1 MGVNSLASP
10 DFGFN
15 DASTLLSAIY
25 TQATGTAT
33 ITPTNLK
40 DFVSVGQKTLSVG
53 YDPLLQAISQVLS
66 RTIFSIRPYGEK
78 FSGLLA
84 TGGRW
89 GNHVRKLKI
98 ADQDWEEDGRYYEAA
113 ADWWDDGDA
122 ADQWIIKKPKPLQLN
137 FYGQNVFGDHMTI
150 FADQLDVAFSDPG
163 ELMQF
168 TSMLMENMSNRL
180 AKARESMARAAL
192 TNFIGAKNILGTG
205 HVIYLLDVYN
215 ALKGT
220 SLTATTVRYA
230 ANWGDFSRW
239 LAGYIM
245 TLSDMM
251 TEYTNL
257 FQQNVTGYVINQHTP
272 KSRQKL
278 YMLAGD
284 MNSMITEVLS
294 TTYNE
299 ELSRI
304 GDYEAVNFWQ
314 AATSPDEIKVTPTY
328 MSTAGAVTVGAAQ
341 SMSNVLGVLFDEE
354 AVMTQQ
360 VNERNLMTPLNARG
374 AYSNYWVHASLR
386 YLNDFTEK
394 GIVLILDEANP

>member
-15 DASTLLSAIY
+15 DASVLLSSIY
-25 TQATGTAT
+25 SQATGTAA
-33 ITPTNLK
+33 ITPTDLS
-40 DFVSVGQKTLSVG
+40 DFVSIGQKTLSVG

-78 FSGLLA
+78 FGGLLA

-98 ADQDWEEDGRYYEAA
+98 ADQDWEEDGRFYEAA
-113 ADWWDDGDA
+113 ADFWDDGDA
-122 ADQWIIKKPKPLQLN
+122 ADQWIIKKPAPLQLN
-137 FYGQNVFGDHMTI
+137 FYGQNVFGDHVTI
-150 FADQLDVAFSDPG
+150 FADQLDVAFSGPE
-163 ELMQF
+163 ELLQF
-168 TSMLMENMSNRL
+168 TSMIMTNMSNRL
-180 AKARESMARAAL
+180 AKARESMARAGL
-192 TNFIGAKNILGTG
+192 CNFIAGKNIMGTG

-220 SLTATTVRYA
+220 SLDATTVRYA
-230 ANWGDFSRW
+230 ANWADFSRW

-272 KSRQKL
+272 KERQKL
-278 YMLAGD
+278 YMLAGE

-294 TTYNE
+294 TTYHDQLAE
-299 ELSRI
+299 I

-314 AATSPDEIKVTPTY
+314 SPGAPDEIKVTPSYLANTG
-328 MSTAGAVTVGAAQ
+328 SITVGAAQ
-341 SMSNVLGVLFDEE
+341 TMSNVLGVLFDEE

-360 VNERNLMTPLNARG
+360 VNERNLMTPMNARG
-374 AYSNYWVHASLR
+374 AYSNYWIHASQR